1 MALFEMKFQPG
12 VDKQDTGVGAT
23 DRWIDSDNTRWRYSL
38 PEKVGGWSSL
48 LSDTMCGVA

>member
-12 VDKQDTGVGAT
+12 VDKQDTAVGAT
-23 DRWIDSDNTRWRYSL
+23 DRWIDSDNVRWRYNL

-48 LSDTMCGVA
+48 LSEHYL

>member
-23 DRWIDSDNTRWRYSL
+23 DRWLDSDITRWRYSL
-38 PEKVGGWSSL
+38 PEKVG
-48 LSDTMCGVA
+48 

>member
-12 VDKQDTGVGAT
+12 GDKQDTGVGAT

-38 PEKVGGWSSL
+38 PEKLEDGL
-48 LSDTMCGVA
+48 LY

>member
-23 DRWIDSDNTRWRYSL
+23 DRWVDSDRSEEHTSEL
-38 PEKVGGWSSL
+38 QSQ
-48 LSDTMCGVA
+48 D